1 MANNTVQRN
10 INGPRRFGKV
20 DPFAPLSPDLRGLAG
35 TSIAA
40 KRVDSRQPGTG
51 RAPRDGRKLAK
62 GLANQPDSILDGKA

>member
-1 MANNTVQRN
+1 MPSNTVSRN

-40 KRVDSRQPGTG
+40 KRTDGRQPGTG

-62 GLANQPDSILDGKA
+62 RLANQPDSVLDSKA